1 MVRLKHNLLHYSTLY
16 KFHKYSSVNDWQQR
30 VVETFL
36 AHKAAVS
43 KAQNSGCNS
52 SPPNDAPTPTVLTFS
67 PQPAYATGRREIDSL
82 TPKQIDELKMPMP
95 PPSKWDASDV
105 ADILPTLRGGQITFH
120 GPGQLVIYPIL
131 DLRTIRSDLWPR
143 GLGVRDYVNLLEETT
158 IRTVGRFGIKAAR
171 TENPGVWLTN
181 GPKGERKIAALGVHL
196 RRNVTSF
203 GVGLNVATDLRWFD
217 RIVGCGLVG
226 KGTTSLENELPNE
239 DSPRGQIQQISQWWV
254 EEFVR
259 QIWGRNGSFESWQL
273 GELSQSQKESDHW
286 HVPGQILGHL

>member
-1 MVRLKHNLLHYSTLY
+1 MVRLRPNLLHYSTLY
-16 KFHKYSSVNDWQQR
+16 RFHKYAAVNDWQQR
-30 VVETFL
+30 VVEQFL

-43 KAQNSGCNS
+43 KAQHSGS
-52 SPPNDAPTPTVLTFS
+52 SALPSEAPTPTILTFS

-82 TPKQIDELKMPMP
+82 TPQQVEEMKTPMP
-95 PPSKWDASDV
+95 APAKWDASNV

-131 DLRTIRSDLWPR
+131 DLRAVKSGLWPK

-158 IRTVGRFGIKAAR
+158 IRTVGRFGINATR
-171 TENPGVWLTN
+171 TENPGVWLTE
-181 GPKGERKIAALGVHL
+181 GAKGERKIAALGVHL

-226 KGTTSLENELPNE
+226 KGTTSLENELPEKDN
-239 DSPRGQIQQISQWWV
+239 PRDQIQQISKWWV

-259 QIWGRNGSFESWQL
+259 GVWGPEGSYESWRL
-273 GELSQSQKESDHW
+273 GDLSQSDNEPSNW
-286 HVPGQILGHL
+286 HAPGQVLGRL